1 MPKSRRQAR
10 VPPREQLKTRER
22 AMEEIAEAYRSASEA
37 HQWQQPKDLTQQQK
51 RALNELEDA
60 WEEVRQWYGDYPQD
74 ESERNYQLADQTR
87 YNTSLRRAAWAG
99 LWGHPILRAW
109 LTARRSMGDWEEL
122 RRFRLGLERGVDK
135 PMSKEDF
142 WLAFERQRLIDDEHE
157 PETIRKIL
165 IDNLKDPEPEDLER
179 WRDYFDLHPEDIKSL
194 ITRLERSRQNFH
206 KWLKRLRLI

>member
-1 MPKSRRQAR
+1 MPQSRRQAR
-10 VPPREQLKTRER
+10 VPPRHQLETRKR

-194 ITRLERSRQNFH
+194 VTRLERSRQNFH